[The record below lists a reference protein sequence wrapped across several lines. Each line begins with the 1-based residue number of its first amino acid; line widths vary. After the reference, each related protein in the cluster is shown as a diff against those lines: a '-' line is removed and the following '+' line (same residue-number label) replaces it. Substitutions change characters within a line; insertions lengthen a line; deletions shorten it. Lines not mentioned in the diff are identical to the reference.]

1 MQPAQPKISSII
13 TVTLNTAIDRVL
25 EVENFA
31 VGQHLPARE
40 TLRYPAGKGINV
52 SRCLARL
59 GRSSIAAGFVGQA
72 QSAQFEQIL
81 ADTKPGRATCQ
92 LMAVRG
98 QTRENITILDPLAHT
113 DTHVRTPGYELSRQ
127 DVQRIVSKLGLLAR
141 EGSIVVFSGSLAL
154 GMAAAD
160 FDTLIYV
167 ALGRKAKVVLDVG
180 GKLMADSTSLDLKT
194 AGKGPA
200 AAGHAGSKM
209 LWMIKPNRQELAE
222 AIGVA
227 QFTNE
232 AEVIDAGKRLT
243 ERVAWVVVT
252 LGSDGAILFHED
264 KAWKAHCDIPA
275 DQVVST
281 VGCGDCMLAGI
292 LDAQAAQRDPDEVLR
307 WGVAAATANAMH
319 SGVGEYDLAQV
330 QQCARQTQVT
340 EL

>member
-1 MQPAQPKISSII
+1 MQQDQQRKISPII

-31 VGQHLPARE
+31 IGEHLPAQE

-59 GRSSIAAGFVGQA
+59 GRASIAAGFVGQA
-72 QSAQFEQIL
+72 QSSQFEQSL
-81 ADTKPGRATCQ
+81 ADTGPGRTTCQ

-98 QTRENITILDPLAHT
+98 QTRENITILDPIART
-113 DTHVRTPGYELSRQ
+113 DTHIRTPGYELTRQ

-154 GMAAAD
+154 GMASAD

-180 GKLMADSTSLDLKT
+180 GKLLADSTSLDLKT
-194 AGKGPA
+194 AGQGSSA
-200 AAGHAGSKM
+200 STASSKM

-222 AIGVA
+222 ALGIEQLLSDA
-227 QFTNE
+227 QLME
-232 AEVIDAGKRLT
+232 AGRRLT

-252 LGSDGAILFHED
+252 LGAEGAILFHED
-264 KAWKAHCDIPA
+264 KAWKAHCDVPA

-281 VGCGDCMLAGI
+281 VGCGDCLLAGI
-292 LDAQAAQRDPDEVLR
+292 LDAQAAQREPDEVLR

-319 SGVGEYDLAQV
+319 SGVGEYDLSQV
-330 QQCARQTQVT
+330 QQCARQTQVS
-340 EL
+340 EI